1 MHTSLFCIVILKESC
16 AFYVFDDFT
25 LPVFIPQRILIPIL
39 IISFI
44 LSYVQYDTDK
54 VQMLGNQA
62 QPTVSIDFLLTNL

>member
-1 MHTSLFCIVILKESC
+1 M
-16 AFYVFDDFT
+16 FDDFT